1 MQKKLRILNRLILT
15 ILTKFKSN
23 CLIDNHNLQL
33 SLYIMHLIIFVS
45 KINKNHENLINLG

>member
-1 MQKKLRILNRLILT
+1 MQKKLIIT

-45 KINKNHENLINLG
+45 KININHENLTNLG

>member
-1 MQKKLRILNRLILT
+1 MQKKSRIKSKFIIT
-15 ILTKFKSN
+15 ILTKLKSN

-45 KINKNHENLINLG
+45 KININHENLTNLG

>member
-1 MQKKLRILNRLILT
+1 MQKKLRILNRLTIT

-33 SLYIMHLIIFVS
+33 SLNIMHLIIFVS
-45 KINKNHENLINLG
+45 KININHENLINLG